1 MKRQD
6 TRSQLIAAAQ
16 NREKLIRTNKS
27 LVNLLTKTKSNEDV
41 QAKMA
46 AKLLKRGASKTGLGV
61 NEANQREASARSSSG
76 MEMSA
81 REEMSAKSQAEK
93 TPTKVGTLARSSLCL
108 SDDECRSS
116 PHRRVPG
123 LARSPH

>member
-1 MKRQD
+1 
-6 TRSQLIAAAQ
+6 
-16 NREKLIRTNKS
+16 
-27 LVNLLTKTKSNEDV
+27 
-41 QAKMA
+41 MA
-46 AKLLKRGASKTGLGV
+46 AKLLKRGASKAGLGV

-108 SDDECRSS
+108 SDGECRSS